1 MHVRPLVKPAVAAT
15 LVALSTVLTPSMSL
29 AQATPAAE
37 APATSLQIDVKGMAE
52 GTQLQVQ
59 IDGEPVPPGNLGTPR
74 SLDPGEHTI
83 AVQAT
88 GYLDVRQDVTLAKS
102 VSTKIEV
109 LLFPTPSAPDGKA
122 PAAVPA
128 AVKAMAGKNVVLTT
142 TRGDAV
148 SGKLLSV
155 DEGGLAIEK
164 EDHTIVLL
172 PRAGARSVRLAAT
185 EGGADAAVDAPAPAR
200 PKAPSEYV
208 VNLDS
213 ENANVGLYRQRGVLG
228 EELVCLAPCGVR
240 VDRSAGD
247 DFYLAIKESVLGDHF
262 NLPTSPE
269 AVTLKVKMHR
279 AASRGRKIGGVSLLT
294 AGIFDLAVGGILIGI
309 DWGSP
314 SNANAVNNVNEDEL
328 NQGIGIGLMALG
340 GVCAVSGIIML
351 AMSGGSYDVTL
362 PASARR
368 VTSQAAPRLTGVAF
382 SPPMPSPLG
391 LSPASAMATW
401 EF

>member
-1 MHVRPLVKPAVAAT
+1 MHVRPLVKPAVTAT
-15 LVALSTVLTPSMSL
+15 LVALSTIVAPSMSL
-29 AQATPAAE
+29 AQAAPAAE
-37 APATSLQIDVKGMAE
+37 VPATSLQIDVKGTAE

-109 LLFPTPSAPDGKA
+109 LLFPAPDAKA

-142 TRGDAV
+142 KSGDAV

-185 EGGADAAVDAPAPAR
+185 EGGADAAVDAAAPAR

-213 ENANVGLYRQRGVLG
+213 ENPNVGLYRQRGTLG
-228 EELVCLAPCGVR
+228 EELVCLAPCGVS
-240 VDRSAGD
+240 VNRSAGD

-294 AGIFDLAVGGILIGI
+294 AGILDLAVGGILVAV

-328 NQGIGIGLMALG
+328 NQGLGIGLMALG
-340 GVCAVSGIIML
+340 GVCLVSGIVML
-351 AMSGGSYDVTL
+351 ALSGGSYDVTL
-362 PASARR
+362 PTSARR
-368 VTSQAAPRLTGVAF
+368 VTSQRFPRLTGVAF